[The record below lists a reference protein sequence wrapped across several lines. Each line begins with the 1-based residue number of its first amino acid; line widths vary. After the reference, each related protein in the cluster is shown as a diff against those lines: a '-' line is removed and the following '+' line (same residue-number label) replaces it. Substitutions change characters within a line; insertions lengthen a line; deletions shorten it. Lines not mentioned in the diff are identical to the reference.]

1 VIETARRIEAAWLS
15 SLYVPLQSGNVGSG
29 SACRRGDV
37 SEEALVLVSFL
48 FGLQRKHVS
57 PSADEINE
65 CRGSTYQNDQ
75 HREEH
80 LGLPTPPTWRR
91 MGLRSPPLDRGNHR
105 AARWRGRACRRR
117 SRATDQARGHRLLDR
132 RVEQLF
138 QHTRLV

>member
-29 SACRRGDV
+29 SAWRRGYV

-65 CRGSTYQNDQ
+65 CRESTYQNDQ
-75 HREEH
+75 HREEN
-80 LGLPTPPTWRR
+80 LGLPTAPTWRS
-91 MGLRSPPLDRGNHR
+91 MGLRSRLVDRGNRR
-105 AARWRGRACRRR
+105 A
-117 SRATDQARGHRLLDR
+117 
-132 RVEQLF
+132 
-138 QHTRLV
+138 